1 MNRMSLAGRIGDL
14 KKGMAVQLSADTLQ
28 IMQQATAAPEEAG
41 IAQQSLKTGDAAPD
55 FALPDIHGTVVKL
68 ADLLAKGPV
77 VLSFYRGGWCPF
89 CNLELRALQKA
100 LPEINTPGASLLAI
114 SPELPEKG
122 AATQA
127 SDGLSFPVLSD
138 RGNEVARAYGL
149 VFTLPEE
156 LRPIYESFDID
167 LPAYNGD
174 ESFELPMPATYIV
187 RPDGTVAHAFVD
199 ADYTQRMEP
208 AEIVEILKTL

>member
-1 MNRMSLAGRIGDL
+1 MNRMPLADQIGDL

-28 IMQQATAAPEEAG
+28 TMQQATAALEEAG
-41 IAQQSLKTGDAAPD
+41 IAQHSLKTGDVAPD
-55 FALPDIHGTVVKL
+55 FSLPDIHGTEVRL
-68 ADLLAKGPV
+68 AEMLAKGPA

-100 LPEINTPGASLLAI
+100 LPEINSLGASILAI

-138 RGNEVARAYGL
+138 RGNLVAKAYGL

-156 LRPIYESFDID
+156 LRPIYENFDID

-174 ESFELPMPATYIV
+174 DSFELPLPATYIV
-187 RPDGTVAHAFVD
+187 RRDGTVAHAFVD
-199 ADYTQRMEP
+199 ADYTRRMEP